1 MLGYVLAPNATSRGD
16 ISRELVLLRS
26 YLVHGTGERHGGSRI
41 ALLSWR
47 RHGRDDVVN

>member
-41 ALLSWR
+41 ALLFLEETWAR
-47 RHGRDDVVN
+47 